1 MKLDYSLT
9 SPQDRNELVQKI
21 LEENPNPNEKYL
33 EILTDYLINCME
45 KEERKQKK
53 ILTENRLATINKR
66 ETSYE
71 GLAESLESGEDG
83 VYNLM
88 TENKNQLFQ
97 PKDPITKQDLE
108 DIPPLKQLKEAIT
121 IWEQKLK
128 TAEGKDIFIIKKAL
142 IEMHKDQY
150 IIKQAYKKPVNTST
164 VIQTKHYLPLED
176 RTSKLDSEGM
186 PIPEGISLL
195 KPEVCSA
202 ILCNYSKL
210 KQDSFD
216 QFEGDLYYLLLAFD
230 DIATTALKDEP
241 LYEKLVEYKI
251 DGLQNADIQQKIQEE
266 FGIKYSLEYLS
277 SLWRKKIPK
286 LIAATAEDQWL
297 DNYYLN
303 QEKGKYKRCNKCKE
317 IKLLLPKYFSRNKS
331 SKNGYYSICKKC
343 RKGGN

>member
-128 TAEGKDIFIIKKAL
+128 TAEGKDIFVIKKAL

-241 LYEKLVEYKI
+241 LYERLVEYKI

>member
-128 TAEGKDIFIIKKAL
+128 TAEGKDIFVIKKAL

-176 RTSKLDSEGM
+176 RTSELDSEGM
-186 PIPEGISLL
+186 PIPDGISLL

-241 LYEKLVEYKI
+241 LYERLVEYKI

-286 LIAATAEDQWL
+286 LIAAAAEDQWL

>member
-128 TAEGKDIFIIKKAL
+128 TAEGKDIFVIKKAL

-176 RTSKLDSEGM
+176 RTSELDSEGM
-186 PIPEGISLL
+186 PIPDGISLL

>member
-88 TENKNQLFQ
+88 AENKNQLFQ

-128 TAEGKDIFIIKKAL
+128 TAEGKDIFVIKKAL

-176 RTSKLDSEGM
+176 RTSELDSEGM
-186 PIPEGISLL
+186 PIPDGISLL

-241 LYEKLVEYKI
+241 LYERLVEYKI